1 MKYLIKELTDMAQW
15 KIEFLIKNSARCKLL
30 GLDKLATKYAN
41 DVERYV
47 KIKNYLLTR
56 LKKY

>member
-1 MKYLIKELTDMAQW
+1 MKDLLNQLTDMAQW
-15 KIEFLIKNSARCKLL
+15 RIEFLIKTSAICKLS
-30 GLDKLATKYAN
+30 GLDNLAKKYAK

>member
-1 MKYLIKELTDMAQW
+1 MKYLIKELTDMAQL

-30 GLDKLATKYAN
+30 GLDNLATKYAN

-47 KIKNYLLTR
+47 KIKNYLITR